1 VINIDPNRRAVWN
14 NLAPSELGIG
24 FTDIGLFVGSDAQ
37 EFSAE
42 TMREW
47 SKDFYVRS
55 RAHSKRCGAD
65 PLIVAFTGE
74 RLEFVR
80 KQNHFRLVR
89 PPVGVAFTYM

>member
-1 VINIDPNRRAVWN
+1 MWN

-47 SKDFYVRS
+47 SKDFYARS

-65 PLIVAFTGE
+65 PLIVAFTGA
-74 RLEFVR
+74 RLELFSSPHSM
-80 KQNHFRLVR
+80 QHLAQHFPANPFEFLR
-89 PPVGVAFTYM
+89 P